1 MSDRREVDL
10 DGLVRSQEERAG
22 ILFVVS
28 APSGTGKTSLC
39 RGVTKVCDSVVNSVS
54 CTTRPCR
61 DGERE
66 GVDYLFISDE
76 EFDRGVEAGEF
87 AEWAVVHGYRYGTP
101 LKPLEAAIAEG
112 KDVTL
117 AIDVQGAR
125 QIRRR
130 FQGTVSVFLVTPSME
145 ELRNRLARRG
155 GQPSEELE
163 QRLRVA
169 VAELQYSKEYNYIVV
184 NRFLDSA
191 IDQFKSIII
200 AERCKADRIV
210 GG

>member
-10 DGLVRSQEERAG
+10 DGLVRSQQERAG
-22 ILFVVS
+22 IRFVVS

-39 RGVTKVCDSVVNSVS
+39 RCVTKVCDSVVNSVS

-66 GVDYLFISDE
+66 GVDYFFISDE
-76 EFDRGVEAGEF
+76 EFDRRVDAGEF

-101 LKPLEAAIAEG
+101 LKPLEVAIAEG

-130 FQGTVSVFLVTPSME
+130 FQGTVSVFLVTPTME
-145 ELRNRLARRG
+145 ELRNRLAKRG

-169 VAELQYSKEYNYIVV
+169 AAELQYSKEYNYIVV

-191 IDQFKSIII
+191 IDQFRSIII